1 MNIELTNAEK
11 IDRIRSLND
20 AARQNP
26 GVACRANM
34 TIGFAAL
41 EDHDRQAAVAAI
53 LAFDQFHEGNDPHGE
68 HDFGAIYRLHTGE
81 WTPHRP
87 KDNKMIGETV
97 FWKIDCYDKQ
107 LEFGS
112 EAPWDS
118 AQTARV
124 LTIMLANEY

>member
-1 MNIELTNAEK
+1 MTSELTDAQK
-11 IDRIRSLND
+11 TDRVRALND
-20 AARQNP
+20 MARQKP

-41 EDHDRQAAVAAI
+41 E
-53 LAFDQFHEGNDPHGE
+53 E

-81 WTPHRP
+81 WTQHRP
-87 KDNKMIGETV
+87 KDHKMIGETV